1 MHCTRS
7 YIVFTICKLSRY
19 ISNPSIDN
27 WKAITKVFGYIKRT
41 MNFRLFYNNFLVV
54 LEGYIDSSWI
64 TSASDN
70 KSTFGWLFIL
80 EDGVVSWALKKQTC
94 ITYFTIESKFI
105 ALATTSKET
114 KWLRNVLLDI
124 KLWSQPMTSIP
135 LYCDSQTIMSRAFSK
150 IYNGKSRHINLRH
163 EYTRQLISDGI
174 IIIVYVR
181 SCNNLEDHF
190 TKSLSRDLVRLLLVW
205 T

>member
-7 YIVFTICKLSRY
+7 YIVFTICKLSTY

-124 KLWSQPMTSIP
+124 KLWSQPMSSIS
-135 LYCDSQTIMSRAFSK
+135 LYCNSQISLEHLVKFTMK
-150 IYNGKSRHINLRH
+150 NLD
-163 EYTRQLISDGI
+163 I
-174 IIIVYVR
+174 
-181 SCNNLEDHF
+181 
-190 TKSLSRDLVRLLLVW
+190 
-205 T
+205 